1 MNKADLINSV
11 AQDTGLTKKDTERA
25 INAFVANIEKALAKG
40 EKVSLVGFGTFEV
53 RPRKARVGRNPR
65 TGETIEI
72 PASKVPAFKPGK
84 ALRAKVEG

>member
-72 PASKVPAFKPGK
+72 PASKVPTFKPGK
-84 ALRAKVEG
+84 ALRASVEG